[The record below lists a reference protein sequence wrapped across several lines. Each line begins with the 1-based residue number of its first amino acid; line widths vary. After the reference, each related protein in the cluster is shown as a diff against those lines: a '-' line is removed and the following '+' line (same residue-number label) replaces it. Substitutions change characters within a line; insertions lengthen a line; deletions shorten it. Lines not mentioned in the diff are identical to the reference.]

1 MNRAVSL
8 AARPWHGGAAFVALA
23 PAWDELVRA
32 AGLDPLCNAHAW
44 NEAYARAFV
53 ADEDVFGWSFERDG
67 EPVAMVALRREPT
80 RGALRLRRALFLA
93 DGSFDSDYLAPPV
106 RPGLEREVAGVLLEA
121 ARATRGL
128 EALVLSGMPD
138 DSPFLAALRAEL
150 AERGLPAR
158 EHAVACLSAPLA
170 DTFEHT
176 LAGLKARMRSKVRSA
191 LRAAEE
197 RGARLAWC
205 TRADELEPWL
215 EELFHLHELRWRA
228 EGRSGSFAD
237 PRRRAFYRAFA
248 QAALARGEL
257 CFARLEERGATSATQ
272 IGLRCGERYY
282 QIQEGFDPAREE
294 ARVGIALRALAMRDL
309 VARGVRAYDFMAGD
323 SRHKRDWGG
332 AERPCT
338 TLAFPLPRWR
348 ARLAYGLRA
357 RVEGWRGRGRSPAKT
372 PLAPED

>member
-1 MNRAVSL
+1 MSRAVSL
-8 AARPWHGGAAFVALA
+8 AVRAWHGGAAFAALA
-23 PAWDELVRA
+23 PTWDELVRA

-44 NEAYARAFV
+44 NEAYARAWV
-53 ADEDVFGWSFERDG
+53 PDRDVFGWSFEHDG
-67 EPVAMVALRREPT
+67 EPVALVALRREPT
-80 RGALRLRRALFLA
+80 RGAFRLRRALFLA

-106 RPGLEREVAGVLLEA
+106 RPGREREVAGALLEA

-150 AERGLPAR
+150 VDRGLPVR

-170 DTFEHT
+170 DTLERT
-176 LAGLKARMRSKVRSA
+176 LAGLKPRMRSKVRSA
-191 LRAAEE
+191 VRAAEA

-205 TRADELEPWL
+205 TRAEELDSWL
-215 EELFHLHELRWRA
+215 EELFRLHELRWRA

-237 PRRRAFYRAFA
+237 PRRRDFYRTFA
-248 QAALARGEL
+248 RAGLARGEL
-257 CFARLEERGATSATQ
+257 RLARLEEQGTTSAIQ
-272 IGLRCGERYY
+272 IGLCCGERYY

-294 ARVGIALRALAMRDL
+294 ERVGIALRALAMSEL
-309 VARGVRAYDFMAGD
+309 GARGVRAYDFMAGD

-332 AERPCT
+332 TDRPCT

-357 RVEGWRGRGRSPAKT
+357 RVEQWRGGARRA
-372 PLAPED
+372 APDPSSA